1 MKPGDLV
8 TIIRSS
14 HFLGKTAIVL
24 RVLPS
29 KGLFVTFVSC
39 LIDGRVTRFPISW
52 LKVIDET
59 R

>member
-24 RVLPS
+24 HIIPS
-29 KGLFVTFVSC
+29 KGIFVTFVSC

-52 LKVIDET
+52 LKVINEE